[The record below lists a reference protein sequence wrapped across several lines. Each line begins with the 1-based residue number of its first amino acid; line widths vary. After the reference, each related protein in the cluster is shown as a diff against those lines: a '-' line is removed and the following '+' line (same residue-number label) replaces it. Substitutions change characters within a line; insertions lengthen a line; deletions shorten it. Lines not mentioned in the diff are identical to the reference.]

1 VSNDDNTNTSN
12 LAISIAQAAVHGGV
26 ANEVLALLTGQNA
39 RENTGDNTRQK
50 PAIVGDTATSAAP
63 NTKENSWGEG
73 ETGPEYWAR
82 IERVEAMASDSELSS
97 LTKEVS
103 ERLLRNRQK
112 RRQTN
117 S

>member
-1 VSNDDNTNTSN
+1 MSPLAVS
-12 LAISIAQAAVHGGV
+12 LAQAAVYGGV
-26 ANEVLALLTGQNA
+26 ADEVSALLAGDPAT
-39 RENTGDNTRQK
+39 EKSGDNTRPK